1 MTNLSWSVLSG
12 VLRPAASILRCDSSD
27 ALNAA
32 AEPNRL
38 AMASL
43 PFDPIAVNDVFL
55 ESII

>member
-1 MTNLSWSVLSG
+1 MTSLSWSVLRGTFRS
-12 VLRPAASILRCDSSD
+12 AASFLRCASSD

-43 PFDPIAVNDVFL
+43 PFDSRRV
-55 ESII
+55 